1 MQKKINITIN
11 DDLLAQIDEKA
22 KEQCLS
28 RSAYITSA
36 LVTKLQSDEL
46 LKNLPVI
53 TQQMAQLSNKMESYE
68 NAVNGQIKIG
78 V

>member
-11 DDLLAQIDEKA
+11 DDLLKQVDERA
-22 KEQCLS
+22 NELCLS

-46 LKNLPVI
+46 MKNLPVI
-53 TQQMAQLSNKMESYE
+53 TQQMAQLSEKMDNYE
-68 NAVNGQIKIG
+68 LAVNGQIKLG